1 MSYGFQRVVALDVN
15 GEVWTWG
22 FRTSK
27 WQSPYG
33 VLSTGTPEKVPGL
46 SNIVA
51 VETGWNYSLAVDA
64 EGDVFY
70 WTGTDDNSLTKIK
83 ELDEIKAVSIY
94 GNNYGSQVLALR
106 KDGTVW
112 MSVMLPLLGYDI

>member
-1 MSYGFQRVVALDVN
+1 VAAGQLGRGVLPSGTSGRYGNNTPVKIEGLPQIVDMSYGFQRVVALDVN

-70 WTGTDDNSLTKIK
+70 
-83 ELDEIKAVSIY
+83 
-94 GNNYGSQVLALR
+94 
-106 KDGTVW
+106 
-112 MSVMLPLLGYDI
+112 